1 MLVTFEVVFR
11 KGFEIQ
17 LSPASAALICIDG

>member
-11 KGFEIQ
+11 KVFDFQ
-17 LSPASAALICIDG
+17 LSLASAVLIFIDG